1 MTHCLTAQLT
11 QHILD
16 AVLALQESAD
26 LEAFDPSPFRN
37 GLADLSAGELSAV
50 ARSLAQSR
58 ATITRLSLAQSRAT
72 ITRLCTQA
80 TREIQS
86 R

>member
-50 ARSLAQSR
+50 
-58 ATITRLSLAQSRAT
+58 SRAT

>member
-58 ATITRLSLAQSRAT
+58 ATITRL
-72 ITRLCTQA
+72 CTQA